1 MLRDLVNTQAIL
13 TDKLPIWCLGAQCFS
28 LMTPGRARVSHPGSQ
43 QYPRVSYNHP
53 GRNEGNLKRHLY
65 SSLCNN
71 GPEEIVI
78 FLRSSW
84 EKENSGKLVP
94 ARGPVC
100 FLERKSHTVW
110 QPVSSLCQRDWSPD
124 GDDGRDRTLTRIP

>member
-1 MLRDLVNTQAIL
+1 M
-13 TDKLPIWCLGAQCFS
+13 
-28 LMTPGRARVSHPGSQ
+28 SHPGRQ

-65 SSLCNN
+65 SPLCNN

-94 ARGPVC
+94 TRRPVC
-100 FLERKSHTVW
+100 FLDRNVTQSG
-110 QPVSSLCQRDWSPD
+110 SLSAHFAREIGVQMVMMGGTTP
-124 GDDGRDRTLTRIP
+124 

>member
-13 TDKLPIWCLGAQCFS
+13 MDKLPIRCLGARCFS
-28 LMTPGRARVSHPGSQ
+28 LMTPGRAQVSHPGRQ

-53 GRNEGNLKRHLY
+53 GRNEDNLKRHQN
-65 SSLCNN
+65 SPLCNN

-84 EKENSGKLVP
+84 EKENSRKVVP

-100 FLERKSHTVW
+100 FLERNLTQSG
-110 QPVSSLCQRDWSPD
+110 SLSAHFAGEIGVQMVMM
-124 GDDGRDRTLTRIP
+124 GRTIP